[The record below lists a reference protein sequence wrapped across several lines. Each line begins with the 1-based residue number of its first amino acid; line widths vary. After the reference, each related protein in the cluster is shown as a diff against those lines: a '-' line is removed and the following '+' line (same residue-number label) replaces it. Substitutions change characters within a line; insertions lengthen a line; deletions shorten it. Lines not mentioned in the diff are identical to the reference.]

1 MWVLV
6 ALALAVYQMGFD
18 QRQAVTIS
26 FLTLAFGK
34 LWFVYNLREPG
45 SRFLSK
51 LIIDNR
57 YVSGSILLCIGL
69 LLASV
74 YLLGLSDVLDTQDPK
89 WSGWILLLGMSLISF
104 VIGQCIR
111 AFQSTPDTVAN
122 EERSGS

>member
-74 YLLGLSDVLDTQDPK
+74 FTWISDVLGTQDPK
-89 WSGWILLLGMSLISF
+89 WSGWILLLGMSLIPF